1 MNLLATKIVSM
12 TILGGVSLIVGF
24 IPLLLAKKVNIQP
37 GSRGS
42 LVVSCLNC
50 FGGGVI
56 LTTALTHMLPEV
68 NLFLAHNIASG
79 QIEESGLPLAE
90 IWVLCGFFMIYFVE
104 EVTHLVLGRCN
115 KSPSGST
122 HEKKAMVNG
131 SAHGHSHDIAGQ
143 VQSTAALRGFLV
155 VLAISLHAVFEGI
168 AMGLTNNTRSVWLL
182 FIAIS
187 AHKYVISFCISLQ
200 FVTSGLKT
208 TLSIIYF
215 STFALISPVGAGIG
229 ILLSETISSE
239 AEAQTVAVTVLQ
251 GLATGTLLYVVF
263 FEVIE
268 KERQGGT
275 SGMIQVV
282 FVILG
287 FLCMLALESVELSL
301 GIPEPIPEKIHI
313 AASCILD
320 PALLSNISAPV
331 SVHCNQGVLTL
342 SAVID

>member
-1 MNLLATKIVSM
+1 MNLLATKIVAM
-12 TILGGVSLIVGF
+12 TILGGLSLIVGF
-24 IPLLLAKKVNIQP
+24 IPMFLAKKVDIKP

-68 NLFLAHNIASG
+68 NLFLAHNISSG

-90 IWVLCGFFMIYFVE
+90 IWVLCGFFMIYFIE
-104 EVTHLVLGRCN
+104 EVTHVVLSKC
-115 KSPSGST
+115 KGST
-122 HEKKAMVNG
+122 PATSDEKQAMFNG
-131 SAHGHSHDIAGQ
+131 SAHGHSHDLAGN

-182 FIAIS
+182 FVAIS

-200 FVTSGLKT
+200 FVTSGLQQH
-208 TLSIIYF
+208 LSIIYF
-215 STFALISPVGAGIG
+215 STFAIITPVGAGIG

-275 SGMIQVV
+275 SGLVQVIW
-282 FVILG
+282 VIMG
-287 FLCMLALESVELSL
+287 FLCMLILESVELQL
-301 GIPEPIPEKIHI
+301 GIPAATPEETE
-313 AASCILD
+313 SSSNCVLNPD
-320 PALLSNISAPV
+320 LLANITSPV
-331 SVHCNQGVLTL
+331 SVHCQHGVLTL
-342 SAVID
+342 STVSD